1 MARSYIDV
9 EGEGAAWGAA
19 GFVASVALGVALRP
33 VRGSIDLE
41 SVVIVYVIIVALCAA
56 VGGRLAGFF
65 ASLSA
70 ALAYNFFFT
79 TPYETLRIDSWGQIL
94 TVALLFV
101 AGVLASLSGRAGRRA
116 RVEARDEAAAIQLLT
131 TVNLTGA
138 RGGDVD
144 RVAAQGL
151 CELLGARVVRVV
163 RADRDGELVVAQAG
177 PSGDEDLDPAG
188 LPHLDEEGRLPAGHR
203 RSVGGTL
210 VLPAQGVAVDLVR
223 GRQRVGALVVVPEE
237 DRPLLRPTRM
247 AIAATAHALALAGS
261 ARASL

>member
-1 MARSYIDV
+1 MARSYTDV

-19 GFVASVALGVALRP
+19 GFVASIVLGVALRP
-33 VRGSIDLE
+33 VRASIDLE
-41 SVVIVYVIIVALCAA
+41 SVVIIYVIIVALCAA
-56 VGGRLAGFF
+56 LGGRLAGFF

-79 TPYETLRIDSWGQIL
+79 TPYETLRIDSWGQVL

-101 AGVLASLSGRAGRRA
+101 AGVLASLSGQAGRRA

-131 TVNLTGA
+131 TVNLTAA

-144 RVAAQGL
+144 RVAAEGL
-151 CELLGARVVRVV
+151 RELLTARAVQVV
-163 RADRDGELVVAQAG
+163 RADQDGDLVVAQAG
-177 PSGDEDLDPAG
+177 QVGRDLDPAG
-188 LPHLDEEGRLPAGHR
+188 LPHLDEEGHLPPGHLR
-203 RSVGGTL
+203 AVGGTL

-223 GRQRVGALVVVPEE
+223 GRQRVGTLVVMPEP

-247 AIAATAHALALAGS
+247 AIAATAHALALARS
-261 ARASL
+261 ARASR

>member
-1 MARSYIDV
+1 MARSYTDV

-33 VRGSIDLE
+33 VRESIDLE

-65 ASLSA
+65 ASVSA

-79 TPYETLRIDSWGQIL
+79 TPYETLRIDSWGQVL
-94 TVALLFV
+94 TVALLLV

-144 RVAAQGL
+144 RVAAEGL
-151 CELLGARVVRVV
+151 RELLAARAVRVV
-163 RADRDGELVVAQAG
+163 RADPDGQLVVAEAGQAG
-177 PSGDEDLDPAG
+177 DLDPAD
-188 LPHLDEEGRLPAGHR
+188 LPHLDEEGRLPSGHLR
-203 RSVGGTL
+203 AVGGTL
-210 VLPAQGVAVDLVR
+210 VLPAQGVAVDLIR

>member
-1 MARSYIDV
+1 MARSYTDV

-19 GFVASVALGVALRP
+19 GFVASIVLGVALRP
-33 VRGSIDLE
+33 VRESIDLE

-56 VGGRLAGFF
+56 LGGRLAGFF

-79 TPYETLRIDSWGQIL
+79 TPYETLRIDSWGQVL
-94 TVALLFV
+94 TVGLLFV

-131 TVNLTGA
+131 AVTLAAA
-138 RGGDVD
+138 RRGDVD
-144 RVAAQGL
+144 RVAAEGL
-151 CELLGARVVRVV
+151 RELLAARVVRVV
-163 RADRDGELVVAQAG
+163 RADQDGELVVAEAG
-177 PSGDEDLDPAG
+177 QVGGDLDPAG

-203 RSVGGTL
+203 RAVGGTL

-223 GRQRVGALVVVPEE
+223 GRQRVGTLVVVPEE

-261 ARASL
+261 ARASR

>member
-1 MARSYIDV
+1 MARSYTDV

-19 GFVASVALGVALRP
+19 GFVASIVLGVALRP
-33 VRGSIDLE
+33 VRASIDLE
-41 SVVIVYVIIVALCAA
+41 SVVIIYVIIVALCAA
-56 VGGRLAGFF
+56 LGGRLAGFF

-79 TPYETLRIDSWGQIL
+79 TPYETLRIDSWGQVL

-131 TVNLTGA
+131 TVNLTAA

-144 RVAAQGL
+144 RVAAEGL
-151 CELLGARVVRVV
+151 RELLTARAVQVV
-163 RADRDGELVVAQAG
+163 RADQDGDLVVAQAG
-177 PSGDEDLDPAG
+177 QVGRDLDPAG
-188 LPHLDEEGRLPAGHR
+188 LPHLDEEGHLPPGHLR
-203 RSVGGTL
+203 AVGGTL

-223 GRQRVGALVVVPEE
+223 GRQRVGTLVVMPEP

-247 AIAATAHALALAGS
+247 AIAATAHALALARS
-261 ARASL
+261 ARASR

>member
-1 MARSYIDV
+1 MARSYTDV

-19 GFVASVALGVALRP
+19 GFVASIVLGVALRP
-33 VRGSIDLE
+33 VRASIDLE
-41 SVVIVYVIIVALCAA
+41 SVVIIYVIIVALCAA
-56 VGGRLAGFF
+56 LGGRLAGFF

-79 TPYETLRIDSWGQIL
+79 TPYETLRIDSWGQVL

-116 RVEARDEAAAIQLLT
+116 RVEARDEAAAIKLLT
-131 TVNLTGA
+131 TVNLTAA

-144 RVAAQGL
+144 RVAAEGL
-151 CELLGARVVRVV
+151 RELLAARAVQVV
-163 RADRDGELVVAQAG
+163 RADQDGELVVAVAG
-177 PSGDEDLDPAG
+177 QVGGDLNAAG
-188 LPHLDEEGRLPAGHR
+188 LPHLDEEGHLPSGHLR
-203 RSVGGTL
+203 AVGGTL

-223 GRQRVGALVVVPEE
+223 GRQRVGTLVVMPEP

-247 AIAATAHALALAGS
+247 AIAATAHALALARS
-261 ARASL
+261 ARASR